1 MSEHGEVYLSPP
13 SPPASSRPPNYYHLQ
28 PSTTLDNPHTTH
40 IQPHEDYIALF
51 SALGTLL
58 ACSWTLL
65 GPRNRVNLPLLAPNC
80 TLTSQ
85 LSVNIGPNL
94 PPKLI
99 FPSITVLPNLDFC
112 NTLQCFSRFLN
123 ISQNRFQYAL
133 QAPT

>member
-1 MSEHGEVYLSPP
+1 MSDIGEVYPLLTSPTGLP
-13 SPPASSRPPNYYHLQ
+13 RPPNYHQLQ
-28 PSTTLDNPHTTH
+28 PDTTQ
-40 IQPHEDYIALF
+40 IQPTYNHF
-51 SALGTLL
+51 KNTQPTCGALGTLL

-123 ISQNRFQYAL
+123 ISTNCFQHAI